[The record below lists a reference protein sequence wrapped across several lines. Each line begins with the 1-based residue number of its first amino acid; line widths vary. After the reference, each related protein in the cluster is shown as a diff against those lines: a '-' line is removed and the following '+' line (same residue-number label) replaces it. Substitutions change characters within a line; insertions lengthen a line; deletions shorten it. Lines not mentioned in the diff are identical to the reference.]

1 MVRFR
6 WAGWWLGLMVGAGSP
21 VAAQVL
27 APAPKVELEDFY
39 PNPLGAATT
48 IPFKINPEVCV
59 RGHQPVV
66 SLRIFNS
73 LVQVV
78 AIPVLEP
85 GPGQSAPAGQ
95 PIDFVRLQCGEFRAY
110 WDGKYTDGKREAG
123 AGVYY
128 YQLTVDG
135 ERYTRKM
142 VVLRRITPQH

>member
-73 LVQVV
+73 LVQIV
-78 AIPVLEP
+78 AIPVLAS
-85 GPGQSAPAGQ
+85 GNGQ
-95 PIDFVRLQCGEFRAY
+95 PIDFVRLSCGEHRAY
-110 WDGKYTDGKREAG
+110 WNGRYSDGKREAG

-128 YQLTVDG
+128 IQLTVDG

-142 VVLRRITPQH
+142 VVLRRITPPH

>member
-1 MVRFR
+1 MVRFK

-48 IPFKINPEVCV
+48 IPFKISQEVCV

-85 GPGQSAPAGQ
+85 ASGPPLAGGQ
-95 PIDFVRLQCGEFRAY
+95 PIDFVRLPCGEFRAY
-110 WDGKYTDGKREAG
+110 WDGKYTNGRREAG

-142 VVLRRITPQH
+142 VVLRRITPPH

>member
-78 AIPVLEP
+78 AIPVLAS
-85 GPGQSAPAGQ
+85 GNGQ
-95 PIDFVRLQCGEFRAY
+95 PIDFVRVMCGEHRAY
-110 WDGKYTDGKREAG
+110 WDGKYSDGKREAG

-142 VVLRRITPQH
+142 VVLRRISPQH

>member
-1 MVRFR
+1 MGRFK
-6 WAGWWLGLMVGAGSP
+6 WAGWWLGLMLAGAGSP

-27 APAPKVELEDFY
+27 APAPKVELEESY

-48 IPFKINPEVCV
+48 ISFKISPEVCV

-66 SLRIFNS
+66 SLRIFNA

-78 AIPVLEP
+78 SIPVLASDRDEP
-85 GPGQSAPAGQ
+85 L
-95 PIDFVRLQCGEFRAY
+95 DFVRLPCGQHTAF
-110 WDGKYTDGKREAG
+110 WDGKYPDGKREAG

-142 VVLRRITPQH
+142 IVTRRLSPAH